1 MVAESRKKGDMEIKK
16 VRELVKLV
24 EDSGI
29 AELEVIHGDTTIRI
43 QKSQSVD
50 SPLAGIAPAA
60 MVTPGALPATLPPV
74 PAAAATEAVVE
85 AERAKWKEIRSP
97 IVGTFYRTPAPGADP
112 FVNVGDRIQ
121 SGQTLCI
128 VEAMKVMNEI
138 EAEFGGVVKE
148 ILVENGQP
156 IEAEAILYLVEP
168 S

>member
-1 MVAESRKKGDMEIKK
+1 MEIKK

-29 AELEVIHGDTTIRI
+29 AELEIIHGDTTIRI
-43 QKSQSVD
+43 QKSQAID
-50 SPLAGIAPAA
+50 SSPVGFAPPVAT
-60 MVTPGALPATLPPV
+60 VVPGAALAAV
-74 PAAAATEAVVE
+74 PAATDAVVE

-97 IVGTFYRTPAPGADP
+97 IVGTFYSAPAPGTDA
-112 FVNVGDRIQ
+112 FINVGDRIQ
-121 SGQTLCI
+121 NGQTLCI

>member
-1 MVAESRKKGDMEIKK
+1 MEIKK

-43 QKSQSVD
+43 QKSS
-50 SPLAGIAPAA
+50 SPDGSGISFAPPAATLQPGTFAPALPSA
-60 MVTPGALPATLPPV
+60 PAVATPD
-74 PAAAATEAVVE
+74 AVVE
-85 AERAKWKEIRSP
+85 PERATWQEIRSP
-97 IVGTFYRTPAPGADP
+97 IVGTFYRASAPGADP

-121 SGQTLCI
+121 RGQTLCI

-138 EAEFGGVVKE
+138 EAEIAGVIKE

-156 IEAEAILYLVEP
+156 LEAEAILFLVEP
-168 S
+168 D